1 MKVTINNPVIARYVQ
16 ALYSIAN
23 EQSCEHDVERGLS
36 EICKLIENSK
46 NYKRMLSRFSLT
58 PSDAIKFV
66 DMLEQSANVNGVVLN
81 FLKLLAHNKRFSLLS
96 EISKSYS
103 DYLKDIEGTKTVF
116 VTYAKE
122 FSEKDKVDLL
132 DNLKEVF
139 ECDNVECVLRKDATL
154 IDGIQIQYNS
164 KMLDYSVKSKLARL
178 HKAIRRDSYAD

>member
-1 MKVTINNPVIARYVQ
+1 M
-16 ALYSIAN
+16 
-23 EQSCEHDVERGLS
+23 
-36 EICKLIENSK
+36 
-46 NYKRMLSRFSLT
+46 
-58 PSDAIKFV
+58 
-66 DMLEQSANVNGVVLN
+66 
-81 FLKLLAHNKRFSLLS
+81 AHNKRFSLLS